1 MPLPAG
7 FSALNQ
13 RDFRVFWSGQL
24 VSLIGTWMQRV
35 GQAWLVLELTN
46 SPFKLGL
53 ITSLQFAPVLLFA
66 VPGGAIADRV
76 SKRRLLV
83 ITQTALMLQAC
94 VLTVLV
100 WTSTVQYWH
109 VAVLATIYGLAQ
121 AFDMPT
127 RQAFVGDLVGN
138 THLMNAI
145 ALNSAM
151 FNAARLVGPA
161 VAGLLIA
168 RYGLAQAFL
177 LNALSFLA
185 VIAALLALR
194 TEGRPHASA
203 GITMAEK
210 IRGGLEYAATTPV
223 IRFVLSL
230 LLTVSFFVLNFNVL
244 VPLITKQVLHGGA
257 GDFGKLMAC
266 LGSGAIAGALVLA
279 LAVHGRPPIAL
290 PVTAGLLVSAG
301 TLTLAV
307 VGGFAVTAVV
317 LVVVGFG
324 QIMFQATCNTV
335 LQLTTPE
342 AFRGRIMSL
351 YAVVFAGV
359 SPFGALTVGYVAE
372 QLGTPAACALGGLGG
387 LLSVAILTMLWR
399 SKNAGR
405 TA

>member
-1 MPLPAG
+1 MPLPAS

-13 RDFRVFWSGQL
+13 RDFRVFWFGQG

-46 SPFKLGL
+46 SPFRLGL

-66 VPGGAIADRV
+66 VPGGAVADRV
-76 SKRRLLV
+76 TKRRLLV

-127 RQAFVGDLVGN
+127 RQAFVGELVGN

-185 VIAALLALR
+185 VIGALLALR
-194 TEGRPHASA
+194 AEGRPHASA

-210 IRGGLEYAATTPV
+210 IRSGLQYASTTPV

-244 VPLITKQVLHGGA
+244 VPLITKQMLAGGA
-257 GDFGKLMAC
+257 GELGWLMAC
-266 LGSGAIAGALVLA
+266 LGGGAIAGALTLA
-279 LAVHGRPPIAL
+279 LAVRGRPPVAL

-301 TLTLAV
+301 TLMLAV
-307 VGGFAVTAVV
+307 VGGFAVIAVV

-324 QIMFQATCNTV
+324 QIVFQATCNTV

-359 SPFGALTVGYVAE
+359 SPFGALAVGYVAE
-372 QLGTPAACALGGLGG
+372 QLGTQAACAVGGIGG

-399 SKNAGR
+399 TQNAGR
-405 TA
+405 IA